1 MWLDRFLIY
10 FDYTDTN
17 AAISENACYFKLLS
31 SALFN
36 PNDFIHQRIFMS
48 VDEYYLQGKRT
59 KFRKNFHK
67 SLCSMLYKAAQG

>member
-1 MWLDRFLIY
+1 
-10 FDYTDTN
+10 
-17 AAISENACYFKLLS
+17 
-31 SALFN
+31 
-36 PNDFIHQRIFMS
+36 MS